1 MQIDLPQSKLSAC
14 CCGHTER
21 GLDLVILTCVTIPR
35 GRAKNCKVHRVPL
48 SASRGSLPAG
58 HEAFGES
65 EFVFPGDR
73 NLSHVASRS
82 VSKAMERT
90 RAKLGPRE
98 TRTLRPPSIGGH
110 CAYALDFRVEFT
122 SEPQLIHQQIGTQR
136 PQRIAEG
143 GWLIVLEH

>member
-21 GLDLVILTCVTIPR
+21 GTRSRLSLPAVTIPR
-35 GRAKNCKVHRVPL
+35 GRAKNRKVHRVPL
-48 SASRGSLPAG
+48 SPPAAALFRQAFEAS
-58 HEAFGES
+58 GES

-98 TRTLRPPSIGGH
+98 T
-110 CAYALDFRVEFT
+110 
-122 SEPQLIHQQIGTQR
+122 
-136 PQRIAEG
+136 
-143 GWLIVLEH
+143 